1 MKETFNTKNIQQ
13 VTPLVVE
20 QLNRGDMKAFDYIY
34 HAYYVYLCATAVYY
48 VHDKNV
54 ATGLINDVF
63 LNLWQKRESV
73 RFPLLPYLRK
83 SVQNRSISYMRSAL
97 YKEVCQTV
105 NDEAI
110 WNFIEEDILSTTDPL
125 QALLRSEQS
134 KIITEKVEQLPPQ
147 CKRILKACLYDGK
160 PYREIAQELNI
171 QVSTVRVQMKKA
183 LDSLRKDLVA
193 PLWILIS
200 VFL

>member
-1 MKETFNTKNIQQ
+1 
-13 VTPLVVE
+13 
-20 QLNRGDMKAFDYIY
+20 
-34 HAYYVYLCATAVYY
+34 
-48 VHDKNV
+48 
-54 ATGLINDVF
+54 
-63 LNLWQKRESV
+63 
-73 RFPLLPYLRK
+73 
-83 SVQNRSISYMRSAL
+83 MRSAL